1 MKVLPVDDGHVAYCL
16 GCEQSHL
23 IPLNW
28 QFNGDRD
35 NPTFTPSLLIRYY
48 HEPRKRDYIC
58 HSFITNGKW
67 KYCGDST
74 HELAGQTVD
83 MEDCD

>member
-28 QFNGDRD
+28 QFNGDLEK
-35 NPTFTPSLLIRYY
+35 PTFTPSLLIHY
-48 HEPRKRDYIC
+48 HNGRKNIDYTC
-58 HSFITNGKW
+58 HSFITDGKW
-67 KYCGDST
+67 KYCSDST
-74 HELAGQTVD
+74 HELAGQTVE
-83 MEDCD
+83 MEDYD